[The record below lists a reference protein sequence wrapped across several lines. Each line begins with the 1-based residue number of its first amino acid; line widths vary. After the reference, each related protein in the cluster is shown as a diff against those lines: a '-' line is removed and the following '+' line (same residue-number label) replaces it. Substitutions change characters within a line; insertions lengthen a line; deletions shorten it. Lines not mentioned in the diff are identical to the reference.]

1 MLRSALEQPLVSR
14 CTLMWSPWKALW
26 KKQDL
31 QMQFREEESEWG
43 QFLTATVSNQDPK
56 LSQQDLD
63 LQADFQRN

>member
-1 MLRSALEQPLVSR
+1 MLCSALEQPLVSR
-14 CTLMWSPWKALW
+14 RTLMWSPWKVLW
-26 KKQDL
+26 KKQEL